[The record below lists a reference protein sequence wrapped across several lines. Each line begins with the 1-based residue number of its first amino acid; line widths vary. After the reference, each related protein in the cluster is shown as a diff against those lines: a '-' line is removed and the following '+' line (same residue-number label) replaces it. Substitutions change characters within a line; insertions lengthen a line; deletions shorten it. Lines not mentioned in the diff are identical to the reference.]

1 LSIWPNDRN
10 LFLTRLNNNID
21 ITLRSSYKSATSKLR
36 RSFNGKNCGDRRA
49 IRRRVLWGE
58 MQSAGFGWR
67 HIVLDFAGKIISPI
81 LSQFDSSCPF

>member
-1 LSIWPNDRN
+1 VPLQNYVGPS
-10 LFLTRLNNNID
+10 TE
-21 ITLRSSYKSATSKLR
+21 
-36 RSFNGKNCGDRRA
+36 KNCGDRRA